1 MQAAGQVDTG
11 SDVTPLVGAA
21 DFQNRAVAFVQF
33 GEVVALQ
40 QGVGELGEGNAHIV
54 APDALF
60 DGFLVQHSVD
70 GEMLADVAQEVEA
83 VHFAEP
89 VGVVRHNGG
98 VFAFKAQ
105 KRFQLVADAFYPAG
119 NGFGGIQAALHR
131 FEAGVANHTGRA
143 AHQSNRRM
151 PRLLETSQSQYRQQV
166 ADMQAVGGRVEA
178 AIEGDFLFV

>member
-1 MQAAGQVDTG
+1 MT
-11 SDVTPLVGAA
+11 
-21 DFQNRAVAFVQF
+21 FVQF

-54 APDALF
+54 ALDTLF
-60 DGFLVQHSVD
+60 DGFLVQPGVD

-83 VHFAEP
+83 VHAAEP
-89 VGVVRHNGG
+89 VGVVRHNSG

-119 NGFGGIQAALHR
+119 NGFGGIQAALHC
-131 FEAGVANHTGRA
+131 FEAGVADHTGRA

-151 PRLLETSQSQYRQQV
+151 PRLLETAQCQYGQQV
-166 ADMQAVGGRVEA
+166 ADMQAVGGRVETA
-178 AIEGDFLFV
+178 VEGDFLFV